1 MKPGDHRNPAV
12 EWWPLTH
19 HYKAVEQ
26 TQDNRIIYVYNCK
39 SYRYQYLGPQTLA
52 YTVPYGKT
60 KTIAKKLE
68 KAKIGKEKRK
78 KMPNVRNVQR
88 IEKKSVYT
96 VTRNHTFFD
105 FIFSNKL
112 SCCPCTCAHVHA
124 LPVKCKNSWCRKV
137 IGVMYVYTC
146 I

>member
-1 MKPGDHRNPAV
+1 MYAYINRKKIQYRMV
-12 EWWPLTH
+12 
-19 HYKAVEQ
+19 K
-26 TQDNRIIYVYNCK
+26 DNRIIYVYNCK
-39 SYRYQYLGPQTLA
+39 SYQYLGPQTLA

-78 KMPNVRNVQR
+78 KMRNVRNVQR
-88 IEKKSVYT
+88 IEKKS

-112 SCCPCTCAHVHA
+112 SCCPYAY
-124 LPVKCKNSWCRKV
+124 
-137 IGVMYVYTC
+137 MYQ
-146 I
+146 